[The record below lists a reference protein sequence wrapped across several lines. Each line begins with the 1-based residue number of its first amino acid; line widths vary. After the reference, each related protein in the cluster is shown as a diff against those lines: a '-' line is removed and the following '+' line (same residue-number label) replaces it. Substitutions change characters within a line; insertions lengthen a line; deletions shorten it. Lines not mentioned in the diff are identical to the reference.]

1 MPVNIQIY
9 DTTLR
14 DGAQAQGISFSPED
28 KKDILIKLD
37 EFGADFVEGGWPGS
51 NPKDADYFREVRRL
65 TDHRQEPY
73 YHLPRTEN
81 FLVARP

>member
-51 NPKDADYFREVRRL
+51 NPKDDEF
-65 TDHRQEPY
+65 
-73 YHLPRTEN
+73 
-81 FLVARP
+81 F